1 MSKNRTDS
9 LGIFE
14 YVIVFVIVVCLS
26 VLLSTFFTPMIAKAN
41 PATPRTTLFRVACNT
56 SNDRYLEVYELNHN
70 GRKFL
75 ITKGWTGDS
84 RGGTSTDIIE
94 LK

>member
-9 LGIFE
+9 WGALE
-14 YVIVFVIVVCLS
+14 YVIVFVVIVCLS
-26 VLLSTFFTPMIAKAN
+26 VLLSAFFTPMIAKAN
-41 PATPRTTLFRVACNT
+41 PVPTKTTLIRVACNT

-75 ITKGWTGDS
+75 ITKGWTGS
-84 RGGTSTDIIE
+84 NYGGVSTSIIE

>member
-1 MSKNRTDS
+1 MNKNRTDS
-9 LGIFE
+9 WWALE
-14 YVIVFVIVVCLS
+14 YVIVFVVIVCLS
-26 VLLSTFFTPMIAKAN
+26 VLLSAFFTPMIAKAN
-41 PATPRTTLFRVACNT
+41 PATPRTTLFKVACNT

-75 ITKGWTGDS
+75 ITKGWTNS
-84 RGGTSTDIIE
+84 NYGGVSTSIIE